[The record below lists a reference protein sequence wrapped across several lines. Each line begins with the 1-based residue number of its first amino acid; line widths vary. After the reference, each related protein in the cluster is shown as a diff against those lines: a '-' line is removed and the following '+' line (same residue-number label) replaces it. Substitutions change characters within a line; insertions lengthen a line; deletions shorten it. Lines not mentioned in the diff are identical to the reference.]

1 MRYGGTSVKQC
12 VKSPYFY
19 GALFFMRYRFVLQRL
34 WYRMY
39 RRIAKRRSTPQK
51 EVFSACFAICQFR
64 LCITASRTKAL
75 GVGLSPYPYQGSVAS
90 FPAGKKRKTL
100 QICFDFYV
108 AAATFHVPPSGI
120 IVLIERYFDMKT
132 QSRTSILSFRV
143 TPEEKE
149 KIIEKAFTSYR
160 EPSMYLR
167 DCALNKQ
174 IIVVPG
180 ADAVAVE
187 LRRIGNNL
195 NQLTREVH
203 AGFVSEINLTEIRE
217 ELKTV
222 WQSLNALLQAAR

>member
-1 MRYGGTSVKQC
+1 MN
-12 VKSPYFY
+12 KSP
-19 GALFFMRYRFVLQRL
+19 R
-34 WYRMY
+34 
-39 RRIAKRRSTPQK
+39 T
-51 EVFSACFAICQFR
+51 
-64 LCITASRTKAL
+64 CII
-75 GVGLSPYPYQGSVAS
+75 P
-90 FPAGKKRKTL
+90 
-100 QICFDFYV
+100 
-108 AAATFHVPPSGI
+108 
-120 IVLIERYFDMKT
+120 
-132 QSRTSILSFRV
+132 FRV

-180 ADAVAVE
+180 AEQIAGE

-203 AGFVSEINLTEIRE
+203 AGYVSAINLTETRE
-217 ELKTV
+217 ELKAI

>member
-1 MRYGGTSVKQC
+1 MQSQ
-12 VKSPYFY
+12 
-19 GALFFMRYRFVLQRL
+19 
-34 WYRMY
+34 
-39 RRIAKRRSTPQK
+39 QK
-51 EVFSACFAICQFR
+51 TE
-64 LCITASRTKAL
+64 L
-75 GVGLSPYPYQGSVAS
+75 
-90 FPAGKKRKTL
+90 
-100 QICFDFYV
+100 
-108 AAATFHVPPSGI
+108 
-120 IVLIERYFDMKT
+120 
-132 QSRTSILSFRV
+132 LSFRV

-203 AGFVSEINLTEIRE
+203 AGFVSEINLTETRE
-217 ELKTV
+217 ELKAV

>member
-1 MRYGGTSVKQC
+1 
-12 VKSPYFY
+12 
-19 GALFFMRYRFVLQRL
+19 MRYRFALQRL
-34 WYRMY
+34 RYRMY
-39 RRIAKRRSTPQK
+39 RRIAKNRSTPPK

-64 LCITASRTKAL
+64 LCITTSRTKAL
-75 GVGLSPYPYQGSVAS
+75 RVGLSPYPYQGFVAS
-90 FPAGKKRKTL
+90 FPDGKKKKSTAALLR
-100 QICFDFYV
+100 FYV
-108 AAATFHVPPSGI
+108 AAATYHVPPSGI
-120 IVLIERYFDMKT
+120 IILIERYFDMKT

-195 NQLTREVH
+195 NQLTREAH
-203 AGFVSEINLTEIRE
+203 AGYVSAINLTETRE
-217 ELKTV
+217 ELKAI

>member
-1 MRYGGTSVKQC
+1 M
-12 VKSPYFY
+12 KS
-19 GALFFMRYRFVLQRL
+19 Q
-34 WYRMY
+34 
-39 RRIAKRRSTPQK
+39 QK
-51 EVFSACFAICQFR
+51 TE
-64 LCITASRTKAL
+64 L
-75 GVGLSPYPYQGSVAS
+75 
-90 FPAGKKRKTL
+90 
-100 QICFDFYV
+100 
-108 AAATFHVPPSGI
+108 
-120 IVLIERYFDMKT
+120 
-132 QSRTSILSFRV
+132 LSFRV

-203 AGFVSEINLTEIRE
+203 AGFVSEINLTETRE
-217 ELKTV
+217 ELKAV